1 MNDAQMAIT
10 LKINHALADF
20 VPRRMIDREM
30 HIKIQPNVRIDEV
43 IRNVVGLPDKVVP
56 LIFVNGRHAK
66 PHDRLASGDR
76 LTLWMPMAGG

>member
-1 MNDAQMAIT
+1 MTIT

-20 VPRRMIDREM
+20 VPRRMTDREM
-30 HIKIQPNVRIDEV
+30 RIDIQKDARV
-43 IRNVVGLPDKVVP
+43 DDILSNVVGLPEKVVP

-66 PHDRLASGDR
+66 PQDRLSSGDR